1 MIERLILLAVAGAV
15 LTGISCSLVGSFVV
29 RMNLSSL
36 GFCMSHAAFAGA
48 ALGLVLSFDPLVL
61 AIVFSVG
68 VAIFLGPLAEKAK
81 LPTNVILGVI
91 FSLMISLG
99 IIFLNVIPQTA
110 MSSAAL
116 SILWGSILGMS
127 VENIARLLVLTTAV
141 VLIFFLFFKEFQLI
155 MFSKKLAE
163 ASGITTRPFYYLILF
178 LTGVTVAFSLK
189 LVGGL
194 LVFALMV
201 NPASSA
207 YQFFY
212 DMKKI
217 IIFSPVIGVFCCIA
231 GVAVSFF
238 LDLPTGA
245 SIAIVSSVVFGLS
258 VVVSPKRGR
267 GYR

>member
-1 MIERLILLAVAGAV
+1 MVERLILLAISGAV
-15 LTGISCSLVGSFVV
+15 LTGVSCSLVGSFVV

-48 ALGLVLSFDPLVL
+48 ALGLVLSVNPLLIAV
-61 AIVFSVG
+61 VFSVG
-68 VAIFLGPLAEKAK
+68 VAVLLGPLAEKAK
-81 LPTNVILGVI
+81 LPTNVILGII

-99 IIFLNVIPQTA
+99 LIFLNLVPQTA

-116 SILWGSILGMS
+116 SILWGSILGMTIES
-127 VENIARLLVLTTAV
+127 ISRLVFLTVAV
-141 VLIFFLFFKEFQLI
+141 ILIFVLFFKEFQSI
-155 MFSKKLAE
+155 MFSRKLAE
-163 ASGITTRPFYYLILF
+163 ASGINTKPFYYLILF

-207 YQFFY
+207 YQFSY

-217 IIFSPVIGVFCCIA
+217 TVLSPVIGVFSCLT
-231 GVAVSFF
+231 GVAVSFL
-238 LDLPTGA
+238 LDLPTGS
-245 SIAIVSSVVFGLS
+245 SIAIVSSLFFGIS
-258 VVVSPKRGR
+258 VLLSPKRRR
-267 GYR
+267 G

>member
-1 MIERLILLAVAGAV
+1 MIERLIVLAVAGAV
-15 LTGISCSLVGSFVV
+15 LTGISLSLVGSFVV

-48 ALGLVLSFDPLVL
+48 SLGLLLSLDPLVG
-61 AIVFSVG
+61 AVAFSVG
-68 VAIFLGPLAEKAK
+68 VAILLGPLAEKAN
-81 LPTNVILGVI
+81 LPTNVVLGVI

-99 IIFLNVIPQTA
+99 IIFLNLAPQTA

-127 VENIARLLVLTTAV
+127 VETIAALLGLTAAV
-141 VLIFFLFFKEFQLI
+141 VLIFFLFFKEFQSI
-155 MFSKKLAE
+155 MFSRMLAE
-163 ASGITTRPFYYLILF
+163 ASGITTRPFYYLILV
-178 LTGVTVAFSLK
+178 LAGVTVAFSLK

-201 NPASSA
+201 NPASAA
-207 YQFFY
+207 YQIFY

-217 IIFSPVIGVFCCIA
+217 TIFSPVIGVFCCIT
-231 GVAVSFF
+231 GVAVSFL

-245 SIAIVSSVVFGLS
+245 SIAVVSSVFFGIS
-258 VVVSPKRGR
+258 VIVSPKRKR
-267 GYR
+267 G

>member
-1 MIERLILLAVAGAV
+1 MFERLLLLAITGAV

-36 GFCMSHAAFAGA
+36 GFAMSHAAFAGA
-48 ALGLVLSFDPLVL
+48 ALGLVLSVEPLL
-61 AIVFSVG
+61 IAIIFSVG
-68 VAIFLGPLAEKAK
+68 VAIILGPLAEKAK

-99 IIFLNVIPQTA
+99 LIFLNLTPQTA
-110 MSSAAL
+110 MSSVAL
-116 SILWGSILGMS
+116 SILWGSILGMT
-127 VENIARLLVLTTAV
+127 VENVLRLLVLTVAV
-141 VLIFFLFFKEFQLI
+141 VLLFSLFFKEFQSI
-155 MFSKKLAE
+155 MFSRKLAE
-163 ASGITTRPFYYLILF
+163 ASGVNTMPFYYLILF
-178 LTGVTVAFSLK
+178 LTGITVAFSLK

-217 IIFSPVIGVFCCIA
+217 TFFSRVIGVFCCIT
-231 GVAVSFF
+231 GILVSFLF
-238 LDLPTGA
+238 DLPTGA
-245 SIAIVSSVVFGLS
+245 SIAIVSSVFFALS
-258 VVVSPKRGR
+258 VVLSPKRRR
-267 GYR
+267 G

>member
-1 MIERLILLAVAGAV
+1 MSELLTLAVIGAV

-36 GFCMSHAAFAGA
+36 GFAMSHAAFAGA
-48 ALGLVLSFDPLVL
+48 ALGLVLSLDPLGL
-61 AIVFSVG
+61 AIIFSIG
-68 VAIFLGPLAEKAK
+68 VAVLLGPLAEKAN

-99 IIFLNVIPQTA
+99 LIFINLIPQTA

-116 SILWGSILGMS
+116 SILWGSILGMTVPS
-127 VENIARLLVLTTAV
+127 VLRLLVLSV
-141 VLIFFLFFKEFQLI
+141 GIVLVYWLFFKEFQAI
-155 MFSKKLAE
+155 MFSRKLAE
-163 ASGITTRPFYYLILF
+163 ASGINTRPFYYLILF
-178 LTGVTVAFSLK
+178 LTGITVAFSLK

-217 IIFSPVIGVFCCIA
+217 TIVSPIIGVLCCVSGIA
-231 GVAVSFF
+231 ISFLADLPVGSSIALVSSAIFGVAVV
-238 LDLPTGA
+238 L
-245 SIAIVSSVVFGLS
+245 
-258 VVVSPKRGR
+258 SPKRKR
-267 GYR
+267 G

>member
-1 MIERLILLAVAGAV
+1 MILERLLVLALAGAV

-48 ALGLVLSFDPLVL
+48 ALGLVLSVNPLLVS
-61 AIVFSVG
+61 IGFSTG
-68 VAIFLGPLAEKAK
+68 IALILGPVAEKAK

-99 IIFLNVIPQTA
+99 LIFLNLTPQTA

-116 SILWGSILGMS
+116 SILWGSILGMT
-127 VENIARLLVLTTAV
+127 VENVLYLLILTFCIILV
-141 VLIFFLFFKEFQLI
+141 FFLFFKEFQSI
-155 MFSKKLAE
+155 MFSQRLAE
-163 ASGITTRPFYYLILF
+163 SSGINTRPFYYLMLF

-207 YQFFY
+207 YQFSY
-212 DMKKI
+212 DMKRI
-217 IIFSPVIGVFCCIA
+217 TLLTPVIGVICCIT
-231 GVAVSFF
+231 GIAVSFL
-238 LDLPTGA
+238 LDLPTGS
-245 SIAIVSSVVFGLS
+245 SIAVISSVFFGLC
-258 VVVSPKRGR
+258 VLVSPKRRR
-267 GYR
+267 G